1 MNHSRAASLNN
12 NLNNSEFKLPIRVYI
27 EDTDAGGIV
36 YYVNYLKYIERSRT
50 ELLRSL
56 GYGKTAVLD
65 DGLLLVVR
73 HADIDYLASARLDDE
88 LIATAQVQ
96 KLAKTYVVFYQEVSR
111 SGQLL
116 FKGMVKVACVQTVN
130 NKMKPARIP
139 EPIYQ
144 SLHKIL

>member
-1 MNHSRAASLNN
+1 MKDSSSISSPIN
-12 NLNNSEFKLPIRVYI
+12 EFKLAIRVYI

-56 GYGKTAVLD
+56 GYGKTAVLG

-73 HADIDYLASARLDDE
+73 HTEIDYLSSARLDDE
-88 LIATAQVQ
+88 IVATAQVQ
-96 KLAKTYVVFYQEVSR
+96 KIAKTYVVFHQEVR
-111 SGQLL
+111 RGDEVLC
-116 FKGMVKVACVQTVN
+116 KATVKIACVQTSI

-139 EPIYQ
+139 DSIYD
-144 SLHKIL
+144 SLQKMLFE

>member
-1 MNHSRAASLNN
+1 MNHSSSAPLHSNA
-12 NLNNSEFKLPIRVYI
+12 NNSEFKLPIRVYI

-73 HADIDYLASARLDDE
+73 HADVDYLASARLDDE

-96 KLAKTYVVFYQEVSR
+96 KLAKTYVVFYQEVRR
-111 SGQLL
+111 SDQLL
-116 FKGMVKVACVQTVN
+116 FKGMVKIACVQTA
-130 NKMKPARIP
+130 NKQMKPARIP

-144 SLHKIL
+144 SLHKVL